1 MSDTDRSTA
10 LANLQVALT
19 ALSRQ
24 LAAVESLPP
33 HGLEELKV
41 AVDDVRLRL
50 WSLLMASS
58 AKDSRGFLERFRIRR
73 AAENLRMLVEEVD
86 AGVLRLGHQEATELA
101 VVTGELQQ
109 RLAKIPKIV

>member
-1 MSDTDRSTA
+1 MSDTDRPTA

-24 LAAVESLPP
+24 LAAVETLSPE
-33 HGLEELKV
+33 GLEELKV

-73 AAENLRMLVEEVD
+73 AAENLRTLVEEVD
-86 AGVLRLGHQEATELA
+86 AGVLRLGHQEATELSA
-101 VVTGELQQ
+101 ATKELQQ
-109 RLAKIPKIV
+109 RLAKVPKIV